1 MKVSIVIPCRNEV
14 KQIEECLTA
23 IYGNTLLESEEVEVL
38 VVDGMSDDGTREL
51 LESIKPKFRNLQIVD
66 NVQQVTPIAFNL
78 GVKAAKGDF
87 IQIIGARQIISKNYL
102 QEAVSLLESKSEVWC
117 VGGRVN
123 NHFTDVTSR
132 IIGKAMD
139 TPFGIGGGNF
149 RIKED
154 SGYVDTI
161 GTPMY
166 PKFVFDKIGYFDEE
180 LVRNQDDDFNYRVTN
195 AGGKIYHLHTISL
208 DYFVRAKYA
217 GLKRQYF
224 QYGYWK
230 VYVNKK
236 HKSVTTIR
244 QLFPPALVLFAL
256 ASVPLALIH
265 CYILITILGIWC
277 MYFILAKYFAL
288 KKASNFQEYLGIIRS
303 FLILHF
309 QYGAG
314 YLKGVFH
321 FLILRKKPSKK
332 EQKLSR

>member
-14 KQIEECLTA
+14 RQIEECLTA
-23 IYGNTLLESEEVEVL
+23 IYGNTLLASEEVEVL

-51 LESIKPKFRNLQIVD
+51 LESIKSKFRNLQIVD

-102 QEAVSLLESKSEVWC
+102 EEAVSLLESKLEVWC

-154 SGYVDTI
+154 SGYVDAI

-166 PKFVFDKIGYFDEE
+166 PKFVFDKIYYF
-180 LVRNQDDDFNYRVTN
+180 LMFFNAVSFYFHRF
-195 AGGKIYHLHTISL
+195 AKSKSYSL
-208 DYFVRAKYA
+208 
-217 GLKRQYF
+217 
-224 QYGYWK
+224 
-230 VYVNKK
+230 
-236 HKSVTTIR
+236 
-244 QLFPPALVLFAL
+244 
-256 ASVPLALIH
+256 
-265 CYILITILGIWC
+265 LGI
-277 MYFILAKYFAL
+277 
-288 KKASNFQEYLGIIRS
+288 
-303 FLILHF
+303 
-309 QYGAG
+309 
-314 YLKGVFH
+314 
-321 FLILRKKPSKK
+321 
-332 EQKLSR
+332 